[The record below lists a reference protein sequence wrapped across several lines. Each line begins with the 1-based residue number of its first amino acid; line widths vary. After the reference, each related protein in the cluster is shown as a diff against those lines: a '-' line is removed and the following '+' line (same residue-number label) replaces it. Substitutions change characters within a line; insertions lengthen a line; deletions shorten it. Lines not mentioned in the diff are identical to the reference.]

1 MRLDRLWARTHLR
14 TCAPAHLLKRGNP
27 LTSSVNENHLKGFQ
41 PRFQPRFELSAAT
54 FKIRATASRTLQRSK
69 VFPLLPRDLSETSL
83 RLTAAAVDSGT
94 RCSQFPGAFRNPAGN
109 GPKGCVKGAYSRLGR
124 VGGGEKKCECHFKSR
139 LRKSEIAS
147 KASDLRTESQE

>member
-1 MRLDRLWARTHLR
+1 MLSATRPPLGED
-14 TCAPAHLLKRGNP
+14 APAHLLERGNP

-41 PRFQPRFELSAAT
+41 PRFQTRFELSTAT
-54 FKIRATASRTLQRSK
+54 FKFRATVSQTLQRSK
-69 VFPLLPRDLSETSL
+69 VFPLLPRDWSETSL

-94 RCSQFPGAFRNPAGN
+94 RYSQFPGAFRNPAGN

-124 VGGGEKKCECHFKSR
+124 VAGGERKKCECHFKSR